1 MGEAKRIARLRVS
14 ALVEIAIF
22 LAFMLLLDYAAS
34 DGTRFW
40 DVSPHPYWIIVL
52 LVAVQYGTPEGLTTA
67 LTASL
72 MLLTKIPAQDVT
84 QDMYAYLLSIAANP
98 LMWLVTAVVLGE
110 LRRKH
115 LREREHLRQELAQA
129 RAREEKIA
137 QSYEWVKEIKE
148 KMELRI
154 AGQLRSQIAA
164 YHAAK
169 AMESLSPQEVVQGL
183 EELVKAVMNP
193 EKFSVFLL
201 EKPGLEA
208 TVTYG
213 WKEKDTYPRH
223 YDARSDLYRAIIA
236 GKQVLCAVNPEQE
249 YLLAGQG
256 ILAASLID
264 KATGELVGMLKIEK
278 LGFTDLNLSSIETFA
293 SLGEWGGM
301 ALANA
306 RRYQTAKSG
315 SVINPDHNLMTYG
328 YFQRCTDYIAA
339 LARRVGFDVSMVVV
353 HLANPERH
361 DETTRAR
368 LARVLADTVD
378 GVLRDVDLA
387 FDYQQH
393 SKQYSIVLPATARP
407 GAEIVVNK
415 IRSALTDAAKRVA
428 RNANF
433 SFTVQAI
440 HEK

>member
-1 MGEAKRIARLRVS
+1 MTMGEAKRIARLRVS

-98 LMWLVTAVVLGE
+98 LMWLVAAVVLGE
-110 LRRKH
+110 LR
-115 LREREHLRQELAQA
+115 REHLRQELAQA

-169 AMESLSPQEVVQGL
+169 AMESLSPQEAVQGL

-201 EKPGLEA
+201 EKSGLEA
-208 TVTYG
+208 
-213 WKEKDTYPRH
+213 
-223 YDARSDLYRAIIA
+223 
-236 GKQVLCAVNPEQE
+236 
-249 YLLAGQG
+249 
-256 ILAASLID
+256 
-264 KATGELVGMLKIEK
+264 
-278 LGFTDLNLSSIETFA
+278 
-293 SLGEWGGM
+293 
-301 ALANA
+301 
-306 RRYQTAKSG
+306 
-315 SVINPDHNLMTYG
+315 
-328 YFQRCTDYIAA
+328 
-339 LARRVGFDVSMVVV
+339 
-353 HLANPERH
+353 
-361 DETTRAR
+361 
-368 LARVLADTVD
+368 
-378 GVLRDVDLA
+378 
-387 FDYQQH
+387 
-393 SKQYSIVLPATARP
+393 
-407 GAEIVVNK
+407 
-415 IRSALTDAAKRVA
+415 
-428 RNANF
+428 
-433 SFTVQAI
+433 
-440 HEK
+440 